1 MYLPTYLMRRKQY
14 VPAYTIL
21 STHRRRRLKRS
32 GLKEKEKYRISVII
46 ETLHRLFVT
55 GIYAS

>member
-1 MYLPTYLMRRKQY
+1 MRRKQY